1 MGFLDSITGAD
12 KMKDAAK
19 AQEEGYRQ
27 GASIYQGAENNINN
41 LYGRAPGMY
50 NAGADNI
57 MAMYGPDGQM
67 NFNAIRNAPDYKFRF
82 NEGMRAQDASG
93 SARGMTMSGAQQKA
107 LLRYGQ
113 GMADQG
119 IDQTLQRQYA
129 LMNAGQ
135 GGVNAMAN
143 NSQWGAGNR
152 ANMAT
157 GAAGARASG
166 LIAEGGIRNG
176 LFNTAL
182 SAAMAAGGGA
192 MGGGGWAGAGQG
204 LMGFNPGA
212 KK

>member
-1 MGFLDSITGAD
+1 MGFLDSVTGAG

-27 GASIYQGAENNINN
+27 GTSIYQGAEDNINN
-41 LYGRAPGMY
+41 LYGKAPGMY
-50 NAGADNI
+50 NAGVNNI
-57 MAMYGPDGQM
+57 MSMYGPDGQM
-67 NFNAIRNAPDYKFRF
+67 NFDAIRNAPDYKFRF
-82 NEGMRAQDASG
+82 NEGMRGVDAG
-93 SARGMTMSGAQQKA
+93 GAARGMTQSGAQQKA

-119 IDQTLQRQYA
+119 IDQQLQRQYA

-176 LFNTAL
+176 LFNTVVDAF
-182 SAAMAAGGGA
+182 MNPPMP
-192 MGGGGWAGAGQG
+192 MGG
-204 LMGFNPGA
+204 
-212 KK
+212 K